1 MLFKALLPCNTS
13 PSTDVKPL
21 ESAVRLIAVLAA
33 RLFLGQKS
41 MIKLQGISGYVP
53 DTHRLWTAWLE
64 GEQHIRCHFHINQ
77 SLRGNQR

>member
-41 MIKLQGISGYVP
+41 MKVLSFKELVGMFLILTDFGQLGWK
-53 DTHRLWTAWLE
+53 
-64 GEQHIRCHFHINQ
+64 
-77 SLRGNQR
+77 